1 VGRRYIA
8 GLWGG
13 AAVWLLLA
21 QSVSAADERLID
33 AVRKKDTAAVQTLL
47 RQRVDV
53 NAVQGDGVSA
63 LHWAVH
69 VDDRA
74 IVQTLLG
81 AGARVN
87 VADDTGVTPL
97 YLACLNRSA
106 DIVALLL
113 KSAADPN
120 AALLNGETPLMNCA
134 RTGNP
139 ESVKLLLAA
148 GARINEKEKAHDQ
161 TALMWAAAQ
170 SQSDVVRVLLQAG
183 ADLGA
188 RSRTYSQMVTG
199 EQTQRAGREE
209 LSYWVRRGGSTA
221 LLFAAR
227 SGDVPSA
234 RWLLE
239 AGADPNDRLSDGTS
253 VLTHAAYS
261 GNPGVAM
268 LLLEKGADPNDAAIG
283 FTALHAAVLRSELD
297 LVKALLARGADPDA
311 VVVRG
316 TPVRRNT
323 TDFYIPGTLTGAT
336 PYLLAAKYLEP
347 DIMRALARGGANAG
361 ATLKDGS
368 TALMLASGIGAS
380 AGSNRRGV
388 AVLDGGVM
396 EPPGNLQSA
405 VAAALEAG
413 ADVAAINEAG
423 DTALHGAANLGHAE
437 VVRLLAQK
445 GAALNVKNKRGLTPL
460 ALAQGLGNRRGA
472 AAAAAADGATGPP
485 ENKAAIDLLVSLGAT
500 L

>member
-1 VGRRYIA
+1 VS
-8 GLWGG
+8 
-13 AAVWLLLA
+13 LLFC
-21 QSVSAADERLID
+21 QSVVAVTADERLIN
-33 AVRKKDTAAVQTLL
+33 AVRQKDAAAVQALL

-74 IVQTLLG
+74 LVQMLLG

-106 DIVALLL
+106 DLVALLL
-113 KSAADPN
+113 KSSADPN

-139 ESVKLLLAA
+139 ESVKLLLKA
-148 GARINEKEKAHDQ
+148 GARIDDREKAHDQ

-170 SQSDVVRVLLQAG
+170 SHSDVVQVLLEAG
-183 ADLGA
+183 ADLRA
-188 RSRTYSQMVTG
+188 RSRPYSQMVVG

-209 LSYWVRRGGSTA
+209 LSYSVRRGGSTA

-227 SGDVPSA
+227 SGDVGSA

-239 AGADPNDRLSDGTS
+239 AGADPNDRLPDGMS
-253 VLTHAAYS
+253 ALVQAAYS
-261 GNPGVAM
+261 GNPSVAM
-268 LLLEKGADPNDAAIG
+268 LLLEKGADPNDAMIG
-283 FTALHAAVLRSELD
+283 FTALHAAVLKSEVD
-297 LVKALLARGADPDA
+297 LVKALLAKGANPDA
-311 VVVRG
+311 LVARG
-316 TPVRRNT
+316 TPIRRST
-323 TDFYIPGTLTGAT
+323 TDFYIPGTLVGAT
-336 PYLLAAKYLEP
+336 PYLMAAKYLEP
-347 DIMRALARGGANAG
+347 DIMRALLAGGANRR
-361 ATLKDGS
+361 ATLKDGT
-368 TALMLASGIGAS
+368 TALMLAAGLGAG

-388 AVLDGGVM
+388 ALLDGGVM
-396 EPPGNLQSA
+396 EPPGHLRRA
-405 VAAALEAG
+405 VLAALESG
-413 ADVAAINEAG
+413 ADVTATNDAG
-423 DTALHGAANLGHAE
+423 ETALHGAASLGHAD
-437 VVRLLAQK
+437 VVQLLAER
-445 GAALNVKNKRGLTPL
+445 GAGLNVKNKRGLTPL

-472 AAAAAADGATGPP
+472 AAADGAAGPP

>member
-1 VGRRYIA
+1 VGRRFIA
-8 GLWGG
+8 GFWG
-13 AAVWLLLA
+13 AAAAGLLLC
-21 QSVSAADERLID
+21 QSVAAADERLIN
-33 AVRKKDTAAVQTLL
+33 AVRQKDTAAVQSLL

-53 NAVQGDGVSA
+53 NGVQGDGVSA

-69 VDDRA
+69 VDDRG
-74 IVQTLLG
+74 IVQALLA

-106 DIVALLL
+106 DLVALLL
-113 KSAADPN
+113 KSSADPN

-148 GARINEKEKAHDQ
+148 GARINDKEKAHDQ

-170 SQSDVVRVLLQAG
+170 SQSDTVRVLLEGG
-183 ADLGA
+183 ADPRA
-188 RSRTYSQMVTG
+188 RSRAYSQMVTG

-227 SGDVPSA
+227 SGDVGSA

-239 AGADPNDRLSDGTS
+239 KGADPNDRLADGMS
-253 VLTHAAYS
+253 ALVQAAYS

-268 LLLEKGADPNDAAIG
+268 LLLEKGADPNDAATG
-283 FTALHAAVLRSELD
+283 FTALHAAVLKSELD
-297 LVKALLARGADPDA
+297 LVKALLARGADPNA
-311 VVVRG
+311 RVARG
-316 TPVRRNT
+316 TPIRRNT
-323 TDFYIPGTLTGAT
+323 TDFYIPGTLVGAT
-336 PYLLAAKYLEP
+336 PYLLAAKFLEP
-347 DIMRALARGGANAG
+347 GIMRALVDGGANAD
-361 ATLKDGS
+361 ATLKDGT
-368 TALMLASGIGAS
+368 TALMLAAGIGAA
-380 AGSNRRGV
+380 AGANRRGV

-396 EPPGNLQSA
+396 EPAGNLQKA
-405 VAAALEAG
+405 VVAALESG
-413 ADVAAINEAG
+413 ADIGAVNEAG
-423 DTALHGAANLGHAE
+423 DTALHGAASLGHAD
-437 VVRLLAQK
+437 VVRLLAEK

-460 ALAQGLGNRRGA
+460 ALAQGLGSRRGA
-472 AAAAAADGATGPP
+472 AAAGDGPTGPP
-485 ENKAAIDLLVSLGAT
+485 ENRAAIDLLVSLGAS